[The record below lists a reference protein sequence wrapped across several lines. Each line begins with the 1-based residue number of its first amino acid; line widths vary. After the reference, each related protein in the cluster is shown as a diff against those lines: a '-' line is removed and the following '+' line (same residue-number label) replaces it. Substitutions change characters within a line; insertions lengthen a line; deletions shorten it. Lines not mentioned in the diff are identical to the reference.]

1 MSILEQPPKIVKC
14 AVWNLL
20 FVSDFALGT
29 ERKFFL
35 YKRVLL
41 LDVVEDREV
50 LSNAV
55 PLSV

>member
-35 YKRVLL
+35 YNRVLL
-41 LDVVEDREV
+41 LEVVDDREV

-55 PLSV
+55 P